1 MHVFQNYK
9 INYRKLGSGKL
20 VTQMPKIITR
30 KEAIAKALKRYF
42 TGKPCKQGHVSE
54 RSIKGG
60 CLVCSKISQTE
71 YNQSDQG
78 KDNLR
83 KSQKKYLQSDKGKAM
98 RAKVMSKYFKS
109 EKGKLAVKKAVQKSG
124 YKHQKAWAK
133 SEKGSV
139 LFKISQT
146 KYSKSDKGKVVRKKA
161 NSKFIKSDKFK
172 DWFKDKIK
180 KDPEFKMKLR
190 QRQRI
195 SELLGRKNI
204 QKAYKTLKLLDC
216 TAKFFKEHIEK
227 QFTPGMSWEN
237 YGRKGWHVDHI
248 IPLHSFNLKDPKEQ
262 LKAFHYSNC
271 QPLWA
276 EDNMAKRGKL
286 NWKKR

>member
-1 MHVFQNYK
+1 
-9 INYRKLGSGKL
+9 
-20 VTQMPKIITR
+20 MPKIITR
-30 KEAIAKALKRYF
+30 KEAIAKGLRRYF
-42 TGKPCKQGHVSE
+42 TGKPCKRGHVFE
-54 RSIKGG
+54 RSIKGN
-60 CLVCSKISQTE
+60 CLVCSKISMKK

-83 KSQKKYLQSDKGKAM
+83 KSQKKYNQSNKGKAV
-98 RAKVMSKYFKS
+98 RAIAMSKYFKS
-109 EKGKLAVKKAVQKSG
+109 EKGKLASKKAVQKTG
-124 YKHQKAWAK
+124 GKYQRAWTK

-139 LFKISQT
+139 LFKLSQT
-146 KYSKSDKGKVVRKKA
+146 KYLKSEKGKAVRKKA
-161 NSKFIKSDKFK
+161 NSKFMKSDKFK
-172 DWFKDKIK
+172 DWFKEKIK
-180 KDPEFKMKLR
+180 KDPVFKMKLR

-227 QFTPGMSWEN
+227 QFTSGMSWEN

-286 NWKKR
+286 NWKKGNKVV